1 MKSTTVILPKQ
12 QYEFVKCLVDR
23 KYFANVNEAIRFIL
37 LFYLMEVEE

>member
-12 QYEFVKCLVDR
+12 QYEFVKRLVGQ

-37 LFYLMEVEE
+37 LFYLMEVER